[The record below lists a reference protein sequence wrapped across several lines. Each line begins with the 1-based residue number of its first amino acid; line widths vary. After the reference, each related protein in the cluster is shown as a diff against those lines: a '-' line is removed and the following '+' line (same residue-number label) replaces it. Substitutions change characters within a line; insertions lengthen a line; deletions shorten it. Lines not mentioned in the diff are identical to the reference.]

1 MTCCRYEDRKGIKF
15 YATEG
20 LVEVYDLRMVT
31 STPGIFCVDS
41 PATLLFVDYQTNP
54 LKMKWLDCSK
64 IPPRVIA
71 ASSLHESWVKDT
83 CVAKEENGNKKLVGP
98 FIKLAHKIQAVN
110 VQLDQIEW
118 SFDESMRGMKEKL
131 QPRGVTADDQG
142 HVFVCDEANACIQ
155 LFSVSNGSYS
165 GTLLKMGRKGRGMP
179 RGIAC
184 CKNSK
189 WLAVGYTKLRSVT
202 VCFVKLS

>member
-1 MTCCRYEDRKGIKF
+1 MICCRYEDRKGIGF

-20 LVEVYDLRMVT
+20 LAEVYDLRMVT
-31 STPGIFCVDS
+31 STPGIFCTDP
-41 PATLLFVDYQTNP
+41 PATLLFLDYQTNP

-71 ASSLHESWVKDT
+71 DSSVHESWVKDT
-83 CVAKEENGNKKLVGP
+83 CVAKENGSKKLVGT

-110 VQLDQIEW
+110 IQSDKIEW
-118 SFDESMRGMKEKL
+118 SFEESIPGMKEKL
-131 QPRGVTADDQG
+131 QPRGVTADDQE
-142 HVFVCDEANACIQ
+142 HLFVCDEANACIQ

-165 GTLLKMGRKGRGMP
+165 GTLLKIGRKGLGIP

-184 CKNSK
+184 CKTSK
-189 WLAVGYTKLRSVT
+189 WLAVGYTKLRSVR
-202 VCFVKLS
+202 VCFVKLN